1 MGSSKIQGELWGKA
15 PQDWATLQEPMHI
28 PLFEAML
35 MAMNVGQGTRLLD
48 AGCGGGGAS
57 VLAAARGAQASGL
70 DAAEPL
76 VNIARARVPNGDF
89 RVGDI
94 EEPPYEDDSFD
105 AIIAANSLQ
114 YTTDRVAVLREFRR
128 VCVSG
133 GRISVGLWSTPDKVE
148 YRVVQKAVRDTL
160 PEPPPGKGPFE
171 LSEPGILEGL
181 IEQAGLKV
189 LDTGEVACPF
199 IYPNFEILWQANI
212 SAGPLQSALRTV
224 SEESLKAALRNAA
237 KPYQNGNGSIRFE
250 NQFRYIVATS

>member
-15 PQDWATLQEPMHI
+15 PHDWANLQEPMHI

-35 MAMNVGQGTRLLD
+35 MAMEVGQGTRLLD

-57 VLAAARGAQASGL
+57 VLAAERGAQVSGL

-76 VNIARARVPNGDF
+76 VNIAQTRVPNGHF

-94 EEPPYEDDSFD
+94 EELPYEDDSFD
-105 AIIAANSLQ
+105 AIIAANSIQ
-114 YTTDRVAVLREFRR
+114 YTMDRVAVLREFRR
-128 VCVSG
+128 VCASG
-133 GRISVGLWSTPDKVE
+133 GRISVGLWSAPDKVE
-148 YRVVQKAVRDTL
+148 YRVVPKAVRDTL

-189 LDTGEVACPF
+189 LDIGEVACPF
-199 IYPNFEILWQANI
+199 LYPNFEILWQANI
-212 SAGPLQSALRTV
+212 SAGPLQGALRTV
-224 SEESLKAALRNAA
+224 SEEALKESLRNAT

-250 NQFRYIVATS
+250 NQFRYIVATG

>member
-15 PQDWATLQEPMHI
+15 PQDWTKVQEPMHT

-35 MAMNVGQGTRLLD
+35 NVMNVGQGTHLLD

-57 VLAAARGAQASGL
+57 VLAAERRAQVSGL

-76 VNIARARVPNGDF
+76 LNIARESVPYGDF

-94 EEPPYEDDSFD
+94 EELPHEDDSFD

-114 YTTDRVAVLREFRR
+114 YAADRVATLRELRR
-128 VCVSG
+128 VCASG
-133 GRISVGLWSTPDKVE
+133 GRVSVGLWSTPDTVE
-148 YRVVQKAVRDTL
+148 YRVVFKAVRDAL

-181 IEQAGLKV
+181 IEQVGLKV
-189 LDTGEVACPF
+189 LDTGEAACPF
-199 IYPNFEILWQANI
+199 NI
-212 SAGPLQSALRTV
+212 P
-224 SEESLKAALRNAA
+224 K
-237 KPYQNGNGSIRFE
+237 F
-250 NQFRYIVATS
+250 